1 MDDKR
6 GGKKKREKATSA
18 NEFRVDCVSKKI
30 GRERGKMKGRGET
43 RVRKCYRCGRCGGLV
58 QEKKEIKVGRDAK
71 PMQMHMHQ
79 MQFTDIAANTLLRLP
94 FFFFFFY
101 DSLRYLVFPDRI

>member
-43 RVRKCYRCGRCGGLV
+43 RVRKCYRCGRCGGL
-58 QEKKEIKVGRDAK
+58 EKKEIKVGRDAK